1 SRVGRWEEGLAWIG
15 PGVAGLNAKSQ
26 VLNAVFPMSL
36 QVSWGAPEPT
46 AGNKKPTG
54 CLLGA
59 CSGRTTG
66 GTVSPYSPCCFQEY
80 LPDLNTGRKK
90 SFAPAQFFFCSTKL
104 IALRDLVGY
113 RRWPGSH

>member
-1 SRVGRWEEGLAWIG
+1 MLS
-15 PGVAGLNAKSQ
+15 AKCCFS
-26 VLNAVFPMSL
+26 NEFA
-36 QVSWGAPEPT
+36 SWLGAPEPT
-46 AGNKKPTG
+46 AGSKKPTG

-104 IALRDLVGY
+104 IALRDLVGD
-113 RRWPGSH
+113 RRWPGSHQLGEAGILP